1 MLSSDLL
8 DSATESLALLEAT
21 LQVSG
26 WILGWFAAALQHRSP
41 GCLESDHEFLVSNIQ
56 LSASVSPVHSIETS
70 F

>member
-8 DSATESLALLEAT
+8 DSATESLALLKAT

-41 GCLESDHEFLVSNIQ
+41 GCLESDHEFLVSNI
-56 LSASVSPVHSIETS
+56 
-70 F
+70 